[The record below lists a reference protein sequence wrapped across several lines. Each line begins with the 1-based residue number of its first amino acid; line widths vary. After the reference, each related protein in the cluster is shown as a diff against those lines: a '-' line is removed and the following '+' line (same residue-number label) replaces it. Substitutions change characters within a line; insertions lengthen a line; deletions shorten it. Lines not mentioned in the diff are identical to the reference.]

1 MAPLIQDVLRLGV
14 WLVLLLAVFVPV
26 EKVWVLRPQRVL
38 RRGFGTDLAYY
49 FLSGLLPKLL
59 LVLPISV
66 LAGLMHSQTQ
76 IGFYAWTAGI
86 PGWLRLP
93 LAMMVGDI
101 GSYWGHRWTHQIPLL
116 WRFHSI
122 HHGAEEI
129 DWLVNSRAHPIDMV
143 FVRVCGLVPMYL
155 LGLAQPT
162 GSTADLVPVLVT
174 LLGNFWGFFIHAN
187 IKWRFGWLE
196 YLVSSPA
203 FHHWHHT
210 NDRPEN
216 TNKNYAALLP
226 WVDKLF
232 GTLYLP
238 NSWPTQYGV
247 DGPLPSDLA
256 GQLLH
261 PITARHSPRQ
271 KPGPPS
277 VA

>member
-1 MAPLIQDVLRLGV
+1 MAPLIQDFLRLGA
-14 WLVLLLAVFVPV
+14 WLLLLLAVFVPL
-26 EKVWVLRPQRVL
+26 ERFSALHPQRVL
-38 RRGFGTDLAYY
+38 RMGFGTDLAYY

-59 LVLPISV
+59 LVLPISL
-66 LAGLMHSQTQ
+66 LAGLAHSQTQ
-76 IGFYAWTAGI
+76 IGFYVWVGGI

-93 LAMMVGDI
+93 AAMMVADI
-101 GSYWGHRWTHQIPLL
+101 GSYWGHRWTHEIPLL

-143 FVRVCGLVPMYL
+143 FVRICGLVPMYL

-162 GSTADLVPVLVT
+162 ADGADLVPIVVT
-174 LLGNFWGFFIHAN
+174 VVGTFWGFFIHAN
-187 IKWRFGWLE
+187 VNWRLGWFE
-196 YLVSSPA
+196 YLISTPA

-238 NSWPTQYGV
+238 KAWPGRYGV
-247 DGPLPSDLA
+247 DEPLPTDLA
-256 GQLLH
+256 GQLLYPLKS
-261 PITARHSPRQ
+261 PIASRDHNP
-271 KPGPPS
+271 
-277 VA
+277 

>member
-1 MAPLIQDVLRLGV
+1 MTPLLQDVLRLGV
-14 WLVLLLAVFVPV
+14 WLLLLLVIFVPL
-26 EKVWVLRPQRVL
+26 ERLWALRPQPVL
-38 RRGFGTDLAYY
+38 RLGFGTDLAYY

-59 LVLPISV
+59 LLLPISL
-66 LAGLMHSQTQ
+66 LAGLAHSNTQ
-76 IGFYAWTAGI
+76 IGFYAWVGGI
-86 PGWLRLP
+86 PSVLRLP
-93 LAMMVGDI
+93 LAMVVSDI
-101 GSYWGHRWTHQIPLL
+101 GSYWGHRWSHQIPFL

-129 DWLVNSRAHPIDMV
+129 DWLVNSRVHPVDMV
-143 FVRVCGLVPMYL
+143 FVRLCGLVPMYL

-162 GSTADLVPVLVT
+162 GDGADLVPILVIVIGT
-174 LLGNFWGFFIHAN
+174 VWGFFLHAN
-187 IKWRFGWLE
+187 VRWRFGWLE

-226 WVDKLF
+226 GVDRLF

-238 NSWPTQYGV
+238 KAWPSQYGV
-247 DGPLPSDLA
+247 NEPLPSDLA

-261 PITARHSPRQ
+261 PLTARTLPSSPNQ
-271 KPGPPS
+271 PS
-277 VA
+277 RR